1 MFIGQ
6 NGKSVPNGITLKQEV
21 VRQIDP
27 NQFLRTKNIA
37 RVIGYAVMILSI
49 SMFSIAYCIGAD
61 TYPIWSMINML
72 TIILYFPLQNVQLS
86 GEASIFIKEFLKVWR
101 LEDLKIGRLFFYYG
115 ITDEFDRV
123 FLADRGHNIYFE
135 QFGYTSRYIIFNCT
149 LNITIIVS

>member
-86 GEASIFIKEFLKVWR
+86 GEASIFIKEFLKV
-101 LEDLKIGRLFFYYG
+101 
-115 ITDEFDRV
+115 
-123 FLADRGHNIYFE
+123 
-135 QFGYTSRYIIFNCT
+135 
-149 LNITIIVS
+149 

>member
-1 MFIGQ
+1 
-6 NGKSVPNGITLKQEV
+6 
-21 VRQIDP
+21 
-27 NQFLRTKNIA
+27 
-37 RVIGYAVMILSI
+37 MILSI

-86 GEASIFIKEFLKVWR
+86 GEASIFIKEFLKVQR
-101 LEDLKIGRLFFYYG
+101 LDDLKIGRLFFYYG
-115 ITDEFDRV
+115 ITDEFDRD

-149 LNITIIVS
+149 LAITIIVFQIFICMTTGIYETVKAICNFISRKLNQKNTAFAQTGRMKQ